1 MVGTVVLAPKAEA
14 RHKTFTHN
22 AHAHRVVSARQG
34 AIRQTRFTPRHHR
47 SGGHVIQCV
56 AYAKA
61 ASDVVLSGNARDWWE
76 NSRGVYARG
85 SAPEP
90 GSVLNFRAIR
100 RMPYG
105 HVAVVRAIEDNRT
118 IVIDQSHWAQNGV
131 AKNVRVIDVSPNND
145 WSAVRVALNSKTET
159 YGSIYP
165 TYGFIYGRPDDGVMM
180 LIIRLPRHIVPFIH
194 VLLRRKAS
202 TRCSTRCIQQKSQ
215 KPRMMLS
222 ASKDRIVICARKRF
236 FDYIAPRRLGN
247 GSPFLLFRI
256 FTFREN
262 SFPSLQPMVVRLDD
276 KGGRN

>member
-1 MVGTVVLAPKAEA
+1 MNVGQKSCLRLLRRPFFSSLTALSLLVGSAVLAPKAEA
-14 RHKTFTHN
+14 RQKAGHKAVMHS
-22 AHAHRVVSARQG
+22 AHSARHIS
-34 AIRQTRFTPRHHR
+34 ARHVALRQTRFTTRRHH
-47 SGGHVIQCV
+47 SGAHVIQCV

-61 ASDVVLSGNARDWWE
+61 ASDVVLSGNARDWWD

-105 HVAVVRAIEDNRT
+105 HVAVVRAVEDNRT

-145 WSAVRVALNSKTET
+145 WSAVRVALNNNSGT

-180 LIIRLPRHIVPFIH
+180 ANNTPAPAHR
-194 VLLRRKAS
+194 S
-202 TRCSTRCIQQKSQ
+202 TRSHNVTTASFAALQHPMNSTEV
-215 KPRMMLS
+215 
-222 ASKDRIVICARKRF
+222 AE
-236 FDYIAPRRLGN
+236 APEDAFSVEG
-247 GSPFLLFRI
+247 
-256 FTFREN
+256 
-262 SFPSLQPMVVRLDD
+262 PS
-276 KGGRN
+276 RNLR

>member
-1 MVGTVVLAPKAEA
+1 MNVGQKSCLKLLRRPFFSSLTVLSVLVGSAVLAPKAEA
-14 RHKTFTHN
+14 RQKAAHKSVMHS
-22 AHAHRVVSARQG
+22 AHVSHHVANHRSA
-34 AIRQTRFTPRHHR
+34 IHQTRFTARHHR

-145 WSAVRVALNSKTET
+145 WSAVRVALNSNSGT

-180 LIIRLPRHIVPFIH
+180 ANNTPAPAHRSTKSRTVETASFAALQHPMNSTEVAEAPEDAFSLEGPSRN
-194 VLLRRKAS
+194 LR
-202 TRCSTRCIQQKSQ
+202 
-215 KPRMMLS
+215 
-222 ASKDRIVICARKRF
+222 
-236 FDYIAPRRLGN
+236 
-247 GSPFLLFRI
+247 
-256 FTFREN
+256 
-262 SFPSLQPMVVRLDD
+262 
-276 KGGRN
+276 

>member
-1 MVGTVVLAPKAEA
+1 MNVGQKSCLRLLRRPFFSSLTVLGVLVGSAVLTPKAEA
-14 RHKTFTHN
+14 RQKSSHKAAMHN
-22 AHAHRVVSARQG
+22 VHAVRHSVSRHG
-34 AIRQTRFTPRHHR
+34 VIHQTRFTTRHRR

-105 HVAVVRAIEDNRT
+105 HVAVVRAVEDNRT

-145 WSAVRVALNSKTET
+145 WSAVRVALNSQSGT

-165 TYGFIYGRPDDGVMM
+165 TFGFIYGRPDDGVMM
-180 LIIRLPRHIVPFIH
+180 ANNTPAPAHRSTKVRTVETASFAALQHPMNSTEVAEAPEDAFGLEGPSRN
-194 VLLRRKAS
+194 LR
-202 TRCSTRCIQQKSQ
+202 
-215 KPRMMLS
+215 
-222 ASKDRIVICARKRF
+222 
-236 FDYIAPRRLGN
+236 
-247 GSPFLLFRI
+247 
-256 FTFREN
+256 
-262 SFPSLQPMVVRLDD
+262 
-276 KGGRN
+276 

>member
-1 MVGTVVLAPKAEA
+1 MNVRQKSCLKLLRRPFFSSLTALSVLIGSALLAPKAEA
-14 RHKTFTHN
+14 RQKISHKSAMHN
-22 AHAHRVVSARQG
+22 SHVGHLAGSHRG
-34 AIRQTRFTPRHHR
+34 AIHQTRFTTRRHR

-56 AYAKA
+56 AYAKT
-61 ASDVVLSGNARDWWE
+61 ASDVVLSGNARDWWD

-180 LIIRLPRHIVPFIH
+180 ANNTPAPAHRSIRSHSVETTQSFAALQHPMTSTEVAEAPDDAFGLEGPSRN
-194 VLLRRKAS
+194 LR
-202 TRCSTRCIQQKSQ
+202 
-215 KPRMMLS
+215 
-222 ASKDRIVICARKRF
+222 
-236 FDYIAPRRLGN
+236 
-247 GSPFLLFRI
+247 
-256 FTFREN
+256 
-262 SFPSLQPMVVRLDD
+262 
-276 KGGRN
+276 

>member
-1 MVGTVVLAPKAEA
+1 MNVRQKSCLRLLRRPIFSSLTVLSVLVGSAVLPSKAEA
-14 RHKTFTHN
+14 RQKNSHKPAMHN
-22 AHAHRVVSARQG
+22 VHAAHHGASRHGVS
-34 AIRQTRFTPRHHR
+34 IHQTRFTPRRHR

-56 AYAKA
+56 AYAKT

-105 HVAVVRAIEDNRT
+105 HVAVVRAVEDNRT
-118 IVIDQSHWAQNGV
+118 IVIDQSHWAQNGI

-180 LIIRLPRHIVPFIH
+180 ANNTPAPAHR
-194 VLLRRKAS
+194 S
-202 TRCSTRCIQQKSQ
+202 TRSRSVETASFEALQHPMNSTEV
-215 KPRMMLS
+215 
-222 ASKDRIVICARKRF
+222 AE
-236 FDYIAPRRLGN
+236 APEDAFGLEG
-247 GSPFLLFRI
+247 
-256 FTFREN
+256 
-262 SFPSLQPMVVRLDD
+262 PS
-276 KGGRN
+276 RNLR